1 MLRVSLFRMRPK
13 QVPKDEVAAVE
24 ILTKC
29 SKMGDPLGCHLLSG
43 TWQEE
48 TIQASKEQQILQ

>member
-1 MLRVSLFRMRPK
+1 MLCVSLWFVCALT

-43 TWQEE
+43 T
-48 TIQASKEQQILQ
+48 